1 MYARIVTIT
10 GAKDIDGGI
19 RWLRKQLPPALKD
32 QKGFRGLGISAS
44 RAGGILGVLTLW
56 DTEAARE
63 ASWDALAATAR
74 QQGQDVIG
82 GQLSAEGYE
91 ELLSEAGSSPPA
103 AGSALMLRPVS
114 MDPAAVDEN
123 LAYFRSEILPWIKA
137 HHGFQHE
144 RVLMNRETGHGV
156 GVTVWASEADMKAA
170 AADAQTRPQASA
182 ERGVQLGEPRYRE
195 IVFTDV

>member
-10 GAKDIDGGI
+10 GAKDIDSGI
-19 RWLRKQLPPALKD
+19 RWLREQLPPALKD

-56 DTEAARE
+56 DTEAARD

-74 QQGQDVIG
+74 QQSQDVIG

-91 ELLSEAGSSPPA
+91 ELLSESGSTPPA
-103 AGSALMLRPVS
+103 AGSALRLQPVS

-123 LAYFRSEILPWIKA
+123 LAFFSREVLPQIRA
-137 HHGFQHE
+137 CHGFQQLLL
-144 RVLMNRETGHGV
+144 LMNRETGHGV
-156 GVTVWASEADMKAA
+156 GATAWSSEADMKAA
-170 AADAQTRPQASA
+170 AADALARRREGAG
-182 ERGVQLGEPRYRE
+182 RGVQLGEPRYRE
-195 IVFTDV
+195 IVFTDF